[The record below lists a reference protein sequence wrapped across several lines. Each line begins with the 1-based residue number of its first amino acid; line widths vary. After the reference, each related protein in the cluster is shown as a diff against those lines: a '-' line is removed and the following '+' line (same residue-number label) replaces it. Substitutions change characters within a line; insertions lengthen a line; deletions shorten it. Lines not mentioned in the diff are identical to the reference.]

1 MQAGS
6 AIPSNETYAGDWDQ
20 RRTAVHDTSKLP
32 WPPPPEGTAGGDAAA
47 DPYVRQAAYADP
59 QAEQRFRP
67 PAARTAGNRL
77 LVILLFWAL
86 LATSVA
92 LWMFGTPPSTLSGTP
107 AQVTAGGRVTG
118 LIGGFL
124 LLTQVL
130 MMSRVAWLENWIGGR
145 DLMRWH
151 RQVGVY
157 LLLSVLAHAAYIT
170 VGYAMSA
177 DVTVVDQTVT
187 LFTTVDGMVGAYV
200 ATGIMVAVS
209 MLAIRAVRRR
219 MPYELWHWLH
229 LTTYAILILG
239 YGHQFANGTEL
250 ANGGFAHW
258 YWISLYALVIA
269 CLVWGRVIEPLWLNL
284 RHRFEVI
291 DVVPESATMFSVYIG
306 GRRLD
311 RLDARA
317 GQYFRW
323 RFFASGA
330 WWQSHP
336 FSLSAAPNDQWLRLT
351 VNAVGDHTTRMRE
364 LRPSTRVWAIGPSG
378 TFTADHRTRQRAL
391 LIAGGSGIAPIRAL
405 LEELPGGSI
414 VIYRATDAG
423 DIVFQDELRSLA
435 QRCGHDLRY
444 VLGSRHDAGPLD
456 LFTPQGLREQVPDV
470 RHRDV
475 YVCGPPGM
483 VETAVAVLR
492 RLRVRRR
499 QIHLD
504 PFEF

>member
-1 MQAGS
+1 MGTPDGDRDDKASAGRAS
-6 AIPSNETYAGDWDQ
+6 GMPVPGMP
-20 RRTAVHDTSKLP
+20 V
-32 WPPPPEGTAGGDAAA
+32 PEM
-47 DPYVRQAAYADP
+47 PVP
-59 QAEQRFRP
+59 EQRFGT
-67 PAARTAGNRL
+67 PATKTAGNKL
-77 LVILLFWAL
+77 LVVLLFWAT

-92 LWMFGTPPSTLSGTP
+92 LWMFGTPRSTLSGTP
-107 AQVTAGGRVTG
+107 ELVTAGGRVTG
-118 LIGGFL
+118 LIGGYL
-124 LLTQVL
+124 LLAQVL
-130 MMSRVAWLENWIGGR
+130 MMSRVAWLENWIGGH

-177 DVTVVDQTVT
+177 GVTVVDQTVT
-187 LFTTVDGMVGAYV
+187 LFNTVDGMVGAYA

-209 MLAIRAVRRR
+209 MLAIRSVRRR

-229 LTTYAILILG
+229 LTTYAVLILG
-239 YGHQFANGTEL
+239 YGHQFAGAEL
-250 ANGGFAHW
+250 AEGGFARW
-258 YWISLYALVIA
+258 YWMSLYALVIA
-269 CLVWGRVIEPLWLNL
+269 CLFWGRVVEPLWLNV

-291 DVVPESATMFSVYIG
+291 DVVPESETMFSVYIG

-311 RLDARA
+311 RLEAEA

-323 RFFASGA
+323 RFLAGGG

-336 FSLSAAPNDQWLRLT
+336 FSLSASPNDQWLRLT
-351 VNAVGDHTTRMRE
+351 VNAVGRHTTEMRY
-364 LRPSTRVWAIGPSG
+364 LRPGTRVLASGPSG
-378 TFTADHRTRQRAL
+378 TFTAGHRTRQRAL

-405 LEELPGGSI
+405 LEELPNGSV
-414 VIYRATDAG
+414 VIYRASDAD
-423 DIVFQDELRSLA
+423 DIVFRDELRSLA
-435 QRCGHDLRY
+435 QRHGHDLRY
-444 VLGSRHDAGPLD
+444 VLGSRHEPGPQS
-456 LFTPQGLREQVPDV
+456 LFTPGGLRELVPDV

-483 VETAVAVLR
+483 VEAAVATLR

>member
-1 MQAGS
+1 MGREDAAQRDLQRESQRDSQRDSRFENGRGELRDELGS
-6 AIPSNETYAGDWDQ
+6 APRAM
-20 RRTAVHDTSKLP
+20 
-32 WPPPPEGTAGGDAAA
+32 
-47 DPYVRQAAYADP
+47 DPGSGL
-59 QAEQRFRP
+59 EQGFKP
-67 PAARTAGNRL
+67 PAAKTAGNKL
-77 LVILLFWAL
+77 FVVLLFWGL

-107 AQVTAGGRVTG
+107 EMVTAGGRVTG
-118 LIGGFL
+118 LVGGYL
-124 LLTQVL
+124 LLAQVL
-130 MMSRVAWLENWIGGR
+130 MMSRVAWLENWIGGH

-187 LFTTVDGMVGAYV
+187 LFNTVDGMVGAYT

-209 MLAIRAVRRR
+209 MLAIRGIRRR
-219 MPYELWHWLH
+219 MPYELWKWLH
-229 LTTYAILILG
+229 WSTYAILILG
-239 YGHQFANGTEL
+239 YGHQFAGADL
-250 ANGGFAHW
+250 AKGGFAEW
-258 YWISLYALVIA
+258 YWMGLYALVIA
-269 CLVWGRVIEPLWLNL
+269 CLLWGRMVEPLWLNA
-284 RHRFEVI
+284 RHRFEVMDI
-291 DVVPESATMFSVYIG
+291 VPETATMFSVYIG

-311 RLDARA
+311 KLEAQA

-323 RFFASGA
+323 RFMAGGA

-336 FSLSAAPNDQWLRLT
+336 FSLSAAPNEQWLRLT
-351 VNAVGDHTTRMRE
+351 INAVGSHTTGLRD
-364 LRPSTRVWAIGPSG
+364 LRPGTRVFAVGPSG
-378 TFTADHRTRQRAL
+378 TFTAGHRSRQRAL
-391 LIAGGSGIAPIRAL
+391 LIAGGSGISPIRAV
-405 LEELPGGSI
+405 LEDLPNGSM
-414 VIYRATDAG
+414 VIYRASDAD
-423 DIVFQDELRSLA
+423 DIVFRDELRSLA
-435 QRCGHDLRY
+435 QRHGHELRY
-444 VLGSRHDAGPLD
+444 VLGSRHEPGPQN
-456 LFTPQGLREQVPDV
+456 LFTPQGLRELVPDV

-483 VETAVAVLR
+483 VQAAVATLR